1 MVSRGRIQSSLKFT
15 HTGEETPTAP
25 LRRRSSSASLCHGFE
40 KGYNTMV
47 ERSAIQWGVEPLTL
61 GSPVP
66 TQPPDLLFDYV

>member
-1 MVSRGRIQSSLKFT
+1 
-15 HTGEETPTAP
+15 
-25 LRRRSSSASLCHGFE
+25 
-40 KGYNTMV
+40 MV